1 MALAS
6 AIISSIILLFV
17 KEPARG
23 MFLKPEEKLLLD

>member
-17 KEPARG
+17 KEPGRG
-23 MFLKPEEKLLLD
+23 TYLKPEEKVLLD